1 MKFCFVST
9 LIVIIPARQ
18 VALTAGAKSSRDF
31 MGGKLGG
38 RPLILLKASS
48 FSVSVAVPFC
58 ADT

>member
-1 MKFCFVST
+1 M
-9 LIVIIPARQ
+9 IPARQ
-18 VALTAGAKSSRDF
+18 VALTAGEKSSRDL

-58 ADT
+58 ADTCIDDD